1 MMRAFSLKNVTNENA
16 FAYPATLIIRYDQCG
31 YNKCQPGE
39 ESDLAIFKFFGDRNA
54 VHKIEALG
62 DCCMNCSTKTVMR
75 SLDECGTYIVVE
87 M

>member
-1 MMRAFSLKNVTNENA
+1 MMRAFSLKNVTNENT

-39 ESDLAIFKFFGDRNA
+39 ESDLAIFKFIGDRNA
-54 VHKIEALG
+54 VHKIEALD
-62 DCCMNCSTKTVMR
+62 DCCMNCSTKTVMCA
-75 SLDECGTYIVVE
+75 LDECGTYIVAE